1 MARKKRSF
9 QQPLPQTTEDQKNK
23 PRYQDH
29 FQQNVGRKIEDAGK
43 KFQGQGKNI
52 LYGLAAIAVLA
63 IIIGIFY
70 SWNRRTNAAGQT
82 ALGKAIET
90 SQAKVTDS
98 PAPAGSTEK
107 TFKTEKERAEAAV
120 AEFQA
125 VADKFGGSIGEK
137 ARYFAAVNRMS
148 LDRNTAI
155 QDLEGLGN
163 SGGDVGTLAKF
174 ALAHAKA
181 DDGKTDEAIE
191 IYKGLA
197 GASDTVISK
206 DTINL
211 ALAALYEKKGMKQ
224 EAVDLYFGI
233 AKTASEAKDKDGKA
247 LPVGAAG
254 REAKTKLEQLDPEKA
269 KEIKEPEMDPSAL
282 GGMPFGN

>member
-9 QQPLPQTTEDQKNK
+9 QQPLPQTTEDQKDK
-23 PRYQDH
+23 PRYQDP
-29 FQQNVGRKIEDAGK
+29 FQQNLNRKIEDAGK

-52 LYGLAAIAVLA
+52 LYGLAAIAVLV

-70 SWNRRTNAAGQT
+70 SWNRRSNAAAQT

-90 SQAKVTDS
+90 SQAQVTDS
-98 PAPAGSTEK
+98 PAPAGSTAK

-125 VADKFGGSIGEK
+125 VADKFGGTVGEK

-155 QDLEGLGN
+155 QDLEALAN
-163 SGGDVGTLAKF
+163 SSGDIGSLAKF
-174 ALAHAKA
+174 ALAYAKA

-191 IYKGLA
+191 LYKGLV
-197 GASDTVISK
+197 ASGNSVIAK
-206 DTINL
+206 DTINM
-211 ALAALYEKKGMKQ
+211 ALAGLYEKKGMKT
-224 EAVDLYFGI
+224 EAVEIYYGI
-233 AKTASEAKDKDGKA
+233 AKTASEAKDKDGKP

-254 REAKTKLEQLDPEKA
+254 REAKTRLEQLDPEKA
-269 KEIKEPEMDPSAL
+269 KEIKEPEIDPSSL